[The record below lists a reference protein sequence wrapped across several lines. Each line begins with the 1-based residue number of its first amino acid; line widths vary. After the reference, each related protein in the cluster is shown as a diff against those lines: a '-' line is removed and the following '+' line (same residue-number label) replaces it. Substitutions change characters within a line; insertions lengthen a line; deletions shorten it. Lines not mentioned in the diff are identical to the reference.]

1 MNPFNPCSFHLLR
14 VFFSNTDLSDITD
27 NIRVG
32 TVFQTALLLFL
43 LVIPRLRPGLLSLR
57 SVLASSQTLL
67 VVGWL
72 LHKTYYHKTLF
83 FICFFILIFYCSKQL
98 NNNIKHWYFILPYK
112 RSIRVNPI
120 NPCSKKNSEEVKR
133 TRIVGGWNGY
143 YQMVVMSSR
152 QMNYMTG

>member
-1 MNPFNPCSFHLLR
+1 M
-14 VFFSNTDLSDITD
+14 
-27 NIRVG
+27 
-32 TVFQTALLLFL
+32 
-43 LVIPRLRPGLLSLR
+43 
-57 SVLASSQTLL
+57 

-120 NPCSKKNSEEVKR
+120 NPCSKKLRLNEHGF
-133 TRIVGGWNGY
+133 IGYNGY
-143 YQMVVMSSR
+143 YQSWYCLPDSITSISFSNPETASRVTLATLGTGFQPDLIGCLWIKHQYKKNIFVYFYLLIFYSSTKPPISISPLF
-152 QMNYMTG
+152 NIC